1 MIAMQYSFTLP
12 ADYAMSIIERR
23 IADNGARL
31 DGFPGLMFKT
41 YLYARRD
48 DPQLP
53 SRENI
58 YAPFYLWRD
67 PASMMRF
74 LTSPGFAA
82 VTQAFGRPLVRSWL
96 VNKAPAAQWV
106 KFRGI
111 ARRTIV
117 PIAPDEDLTKG
128 FEDQQGD
135 VLAWDAGAWQRL
147 RMDFLNEPLQC
158 TAAQFTQAEF
168 TEAQFTEERAAQY
181 YRIGYV
187 ATSDVPGA
195 A

>member
-31 DGFPGLMFKT
+31 DGLPGLIFKT

-48 DPQLP
+48 DQELP

-67 PASMMRF
+67 TASMTRF
-74 LTSPGFAA
+74 LTGSAFAA
-82 VTQAFGRPLVRSWL
+82 LSQAFGRPRVRSWL
-96 VNKAPAAQWV
+96 VTKAPAAQWV
-106 KFRGI
+106 TSQTI

-117 PIAPDEDLTKG
+117 PIAPDEDL
-128 FEDQQGD
+128 
-135 VLAWDAGAWQRL
+135 
-147 RMDFLNEPLQC
+147 
-158 TAAQFTQAEF
+158 
-168 TEAQFTEERAAQY
+168 
-181 YRIGYV
+181 
-187 ATSDVPGA
+187 PG
-195 A
+195 